1 MQNTKDKIRVRREA
15 VVTII
20 YYLKTVTTLS
30 FHPLDGN
37 STQFIYTEANSIFLE
52 VDFIC

>member
-20 YYLKTVTTLS
+20 YYPKTVTTL
-30 FHPLDGN
+30 FHF
-37 STQFIYTEANSIFLE
+37 TH
-52 VDFIC
+52 